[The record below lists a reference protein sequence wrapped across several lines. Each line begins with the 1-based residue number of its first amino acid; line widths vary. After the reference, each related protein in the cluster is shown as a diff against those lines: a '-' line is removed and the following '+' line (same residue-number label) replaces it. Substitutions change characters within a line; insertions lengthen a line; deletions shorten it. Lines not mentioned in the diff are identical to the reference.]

1 MRDCCNEIDDVIN
14 DIEAKERG
22 GQQIFDWQDVA
33 PGEVYELRDL
43 RDNRL
48 VEYLKLEMRLDWLEH
63 SNIIKSEDDNE
74 VRIFYRNKI
83 VTIKLNEVD
92 KTKAYLKVNRKN
104 VRELNVGRY
113 PNEDNSSGLNLTDS
127 AASMVE
133 QLGQLGD
140 ILSSS
145 NGTKSFDAGWK
156 SPKTVIV
163 KLTGNTTLND
173 AQFIGVEIN

>member
-1 MRDCCNEIDDVIN
+1 MKNNLNFKFGICGIICVFALTLFALHAQGQNSTGLDVSNTTPSSKLNTTTEIVSSVPNVTLTKFEILSPNSVGIDIKYSGTGKSPAIKVESSAIN
-14 DIEAKERG
+14 I
-22 GQQIFDWQDVA
+22 
-33 PGEVYELRDL
+33 
-43 RDNRL
+43 NS
-48 VEYLKLEMRLDWLEH
+48 KLED
-63 SNIIKSEDDNE
+63 
-74 VRIFYRNKI
+74 I
-83 VTIKLNEVD
+83 VNQLGS
-92 KTKAYLKVNRKN
+92 LK
-104 VRELNVGRY
+104 
-113 PNEDNSSGLNLTDS
+113 DNSSGLNLTDS